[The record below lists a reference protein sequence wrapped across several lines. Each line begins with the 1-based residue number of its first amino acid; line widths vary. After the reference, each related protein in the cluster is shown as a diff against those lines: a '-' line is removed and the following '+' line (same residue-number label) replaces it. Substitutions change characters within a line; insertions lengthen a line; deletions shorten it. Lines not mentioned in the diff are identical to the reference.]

1 MIAFRSIGLTLICS
15 AAVTA
20 CSGGGATSVPAL
32 GTATPTP
39 APTATASPNPATLA
53 VTSSPATSAV
63 PPVNGATGTVAFG
76 AVNPPAGATIAVTV
90 STTPPAGVTALQSL
104 VRRTKT
110 ITRTTLGYVTWT
122 PSVTITLSA
131 FPQYT
136 MTFPAALVPAG
147 TTLHEAFLDGATAQ
161 PIYQLDIA
169 FGPNGGT
176 LTSTVSAPTLQAGKP
191 YIFVFY
197 IETDSNATAPP
208 TGTPVPTAPPT
219 VAPTSSPSGAFL
231 GSPVTITKV
240 DTGFPSGASFG
251 EGQMTLAS
259 DGQLWLADQRT
270 QAVRPLDPATRTL
283 GTGFRFIPP
292 GQTASIRPGVLT
304 TGVDGR
310 IWIVTY
316 DDTSN
321 IYAMS
326 LSGVL
331 QKMDSRV
338 PSHVNYVNRL
348 VSGSDGRMWGISADS
363 MRVFATS
370 GTMTTY
376 PLPGA
381 PRTGNACPALTLNT
395 DGNVWYACNDAV
407 GKVTPAGVIT
417 EFAGHGSQYI
427 GAAPDGAVWIQGS
440 GLNVGRV
447 APNGTYT
454 EYPKPFYDSSCSSV
468 VPGPDGAMYLG
479 CSGSVFRIVA
489 SGSSMGSM
497 TLLVNY
503 QTPNYVTGF
512 SSLTVGPD
520 QHSLWTL
527 SDGPFAQL
535 LR

>member
-1 MIAFRSIGLTLICS
+1 VIAFRSIGLTLLCS
-15 AAVTA
+15 VAVTA

-39 APTATASPNPATLA
+39 APVATASPNPATLA

-63 PPVNGATGTVAFG
+63 PPVNGATGTVSFG

-104 VRRTKT
+104 VRRTKAV
-110 ITRTTLGYVTWT
+110 TRTTLAYVTWT
-122 PSVTITLSA
+122 PSVTIALSA

-136 MTFPAALVPAG
+136 LTFPASLIPAG

-161 PIYQLDIA
+161 PVYQLDIA

-176 LTSTVSAPTLQAGKP
+176 LTSTIGAPTLQAGKQ

-208 TGTPVPTAPPT
+208 TATPGPTA
-219 VAPTSSPSGAFL
+219 APTTNPSGAFL

-240 DTGFPSGASFG
+240 DTGFPAGSQFT

-270 QAVRPLDPATRTL
+270 QAIRPLDPTTRAL
-283 GTGFRFIPP
+283 GTGFKFIPP
-292 GQTASIRPGVLT
+292 GQTTSIRPGLLT

-310 IWIVTY
+310 LWITTF

-321 IYAMS
+321 IYVMS
-326 LSGVL
+326 LSGTL
-331 QKMDSRV
+331 QKIDSRV
-338 PSHVNYVNRL
+338 PSHVNYVYRL

-363 MRVFATS
+363 MRVFTTS
-370 GTMTTY
+370 GTMSSY
-376 PLPGA
+376 PLPGT
-381 PRTGNACPALTLNT
+381 RTGNDCPALTLNT
-395 DGNVWYACNDAV
+395 DGNVWYACRDQV
-407 GKVTPAGVIT
+407 GKVTPAGVVT

-454 EYPKPFYDSSCSSV
+454 EYPKPFYDSTCTSIV
-468 VPGPDGAMYLG
+468 QGPDGAMYLG
-479 CSGSVFRIVA
+479 CSGSVFRIVSTGA
-489 SGSSMGSM
+489 SMGSM

-503 QTPNYVTGF
+503 QTPGYVTGF
-512 SSLTVGPD
+512 NALTVGPD